1 MLGSVLKA
9 KTKRITGA
17 RQMNKRDK
25 TNFIEE
31 FNRIKIAI
39 EEGKTPVSSELRI
52 VKTNLLELLPSL
64 LIQSI
69 LLVIS
74 TIIISS
80 LNLSDI
86 TQMVVLLVVN
96 TTTQTLSFTILVML
110 KHRLRVHILKKH
122 GLEVSERN
130 IAVLES
136 MEYQSV

>member
-1 MLGSVLKA
+1 M
-9 KTKRITGA
+9 KRY
-17 RQMNKRDK
+17 K

-122 GLEVSERN
+122 GLEVTERN